1 MKKRIFISMF
11 LLVSFAVLLVTA
23 VLSLVFYN
31 QFAEQIRYD
40 LRSQAQLFAND
51 DQQSALQELGSYLPG
66 DMRFTLV
73 LPGGQVVFDNY
84 ASPTEMEPHL
94 SREEIQDAFQT
105 GVGESRRFS
114 DTLETETYYYAL
126 RLTDGSVLRVAKT
139 SGSIWRLYAKSLPL
153 VSLAAFITVL
163 LAYFLAGRQT
173 RRVIAPIRSLA
184 FSQGETAPY
193 DELAPFVHTLAIHR
207 RELEKSHAELE
218 SHSGTINALMDNM
231 QEGVV
236 LLDQRGQVLSLN
248 KMAAATFELQDT
260 AENQSVF
267 ALLRDADFIDRIQKA
282 LSGERGELSLEKS
295 GRLYRI
301 FISPVANMGVVVLF
315 LDVTESA
322 QAEKIRREFSANVSH
337 ELKTPLTSIYG
348 TAEML
353 CENLVQEADKPRFYH
368 RIVQEAA
375 RLIALIEDIIMLSE
389 LDEGKGEWTKEPVNL
404 AAVAR
409 ECAESLADKAAEFEV
424 SFQITGSGTVLA
436 SRSMMYELFFNL
448 LDNGIKYNKPG
459 GSVSVLVTEQEG
471 QVKATVTDTGIG
483 IPPEDRARIFERF
496 YRVDRSRSKK
506 SGGTGLGL
514 AIVKHIVLSQGGKI
528 AVESRP
534 DEGTVFTLRFD
545 TPSV

>member
-1 MKKRIFISMF
+1 ML

-31 QFAEQIRYD
+31 QFAAQIRYD

-51 DQQSALQELGSYLPG
+51 DQESALQELGSYLPG
-66 DMRFTLV
+66 DLRFTLV

-84 ASPTEMEPHL
+84 ASATEMEPHL
-94 SREEIQDAFQT
+94 SREEIQEAFQT
-105 GVGESRRFS
+105 GIGESRRFS
-114 DTLETETYYYAL
+114 DTLETEIYYYAL

-173 RRVIAPIRSLA
+173 RRVVAPIRDLT
-184 FSQGETAPY
+184 FSQGKTAPY
-193 DELAPFVHTLAIHR
+193 DELAPFVYTLASHR

-218 SHSGTINALMDNM
+218 GHSGTISALMDNM

-236 LLDQRGQVLSLN
+236 LLDQRGRMLSLN
-248 KMAAATFELQDT
+248 KTAAAIFGLRDT
-260 AENQSVF
+260 VENQSVF
-267 ALLRDADFIDRIQKA
+267 TLLRDADFIDRIQKA
-282 LSGERGELSLEKS
+282 LSGERGELNLEKS

-301 FISPVANMGVVVLF
+301 FISPVSSMGVVVLF

-368 RIVQEAA
+368 RIVQEAS

-389 LDEGKGEWTKEPVNL
+389 LDEGKSEQTKEPVDL

-409 ECAESLADKAAEFEV
+409 ECAENLSDKAEEHEV
-424 SFQITGSGTVLA
+424 SFHIAGSGAVFA
-436 SRSMMYELFFNL
+436 SHSMMYELFFNL
-448 LDNGIKYNKPG
+448 LDNGIKYNRPG

-483 IPPEDRARIFERF
+483 IPAEDQGRIFERF

-514 AIVKHIVLSQGGKI
+514 AIVKHIVLSQKGKI
-528 AVESRP
+528 TVDSSLG
-534 DEGTVFTLRFD
+534 EGTVFTLQFEAS
-545 TPSV
+545 PV

>member
-1 MKKRIFISMF
+1 ML

-23 VLSLVFYN
+23 VLSFVFYN
-31 QFAEQIRYD
+31 QFAAQIRYD

-51 DQQSALQELGSYLPG
+51 DQESALQELGSYLPG
-66 DMRFTLV
+66 DLRFTLV
-73 LPGGQVVFDNY
+73 LPGGQVAFDNY
-84 ASPTEMEPHL
+84 ASATEMEPHL
-94 SREEIQDAFQT
+94 SREEIQEAFQT

-114 DTLETETYYYAL
+114 DTLETEIYYYAL

-139 SGSIWRLYAKSLPL
+139 SGSIWRLYSKSLPL

-173 RRVIAPIRSLA
+173 RRVVAPIRNLA
-184 FSQGETAPY
+184 FGQGETALY
-193 DELAPFVHTLAIHR
+193 DEFAPFVHTLESHR
-207 RELEKSHAELE
+207 RELAKSHAELE
-218 SHSGTINALMDNM
+218 GHSSTISALMDNM

-248 KMAAATFELQDT
+248 KTAAAIFGPGDRSET
-260 AENQSVF
+260 QSVF

-282 LSGERGELSLEKS
+282 LAGERGEMSLERS
-295 GRLYRI
+295 GRLFRI
-301 FISPVANMGVVVLF
+301 FISPVANMGIVVLF

-353 CENLVQEADKPRFYH
+353 CENLVQETDKPGFYR
-368 RIVQEAA
+368 RIVQETS
-375 RLIALIEDIIMLSE
+375 RLIALVEDIIMLSE
-389 LDEGKGEWTKEPVNL
+389 LDEGKVEQTKEPVNL

-409 ECAESLADKAAEFEV
+409 ECAESLLDKAAEFEV
-424 SFQITGSGTVLA
+424 SFLISGNGTVLT

-448 LDNGIKYNKPG
+448 LDNGVKYNRPG
-459 GSVSVLVTEQEG
+459 GSVSVSIAEQQG

-483 IPPEDRARIFERF
+483 ISPEDRVRIFERF

-514 AIVKHIVLSQGGKI
+514 AIVKHIILSQGGKI
-528 AVESRP
+528 TVDSRLG
-534 DEGTVFTLRFD
+534 EGTVFTLQFD
-545 TPSV
+545 AAPI